1 MEDRATHG
9 LYLELANVEPAAYE
23 QRARQ
28 IARRDGVERVTW
40 WRNAK
45 PGRDELPMRIAD
57 GTLLG
62 VTETDER
69 FSPPDPLDGA
79 VCYQFRRHPR
89 PSQGILTARRT
100 TGLMIVFITPHDPA
114 RAAQLRDWADFV
126 HIRHIAAAGIDG
138 FAQISVYEQAGGD
151 DPRFMHFY
159 EFDGD
164 DDAETIFRRMT
175 PAVAPRLGGLD
186 SEAFRDWADW
196 KAANGRL
203 YYCNSFD
210 YLGEAR

>member
-1 MEDRATHG
+1 MEDRQTSV
-9 LYLELANVEPAAYE
+9 LYLELANVEPSAYE
-23 QRARQ
+23 ARAAEIRQRK
-28 IARRDGVERVTW
+28 GVQRVTW

-45 PGRDELPMRIAD
+45 PGRDELPMRIED

-62 VTETDER
+62 VTEADGT
-69 FSPPDPLDGA
+69 FTPPEPLEA
-79 VCYQFRRHPR
+79 ATCFHFTRRER
-89 PSQGILTARRT
+89 PSQGILTGKKA
-100 TGLMIVFITPHDPA
+100 TGLMIVFITPHDPT
-114 RAAQLRDWADFV
+114 RASQLRDWADFV

-138 FAQISVYEQAGGD
+138 FAQISVYEQAGGA
-151 DPRFMHFY
+151 DPRWMHFY

-175 PAVAPRLGGLD
+175 PAVAPRLGGFD
-186 SEAFRDWADW
+186 SEAFKDWADW

-210 YLGEAR
+210 YVGEVR